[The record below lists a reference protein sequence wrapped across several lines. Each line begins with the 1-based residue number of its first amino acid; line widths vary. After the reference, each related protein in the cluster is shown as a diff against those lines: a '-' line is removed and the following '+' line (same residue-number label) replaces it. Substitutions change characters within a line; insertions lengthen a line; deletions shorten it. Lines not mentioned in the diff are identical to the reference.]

1 MMQTWRGAW
10 IASSAPSPTWDA
22 DIDIALLP
30 HRHRPPHMMTTPMIT
45 IRPQAPTQGM
55 EIIIALVDRTLVMM
69 ILAQTQGA
77 ENSIAMLV
85 LMSVLNK
92 TKLFTKIVIKRL
104 AMPTM
109 GMATNPTTTSSTTWN
124 RHLIV
129 KPMLMLKTKVIK
141 IHQGVTSGTILAMTK
156 GAEDNLNMIKMRE
169 PTLDNVNNL
178 VKILNMSQVKLVF

>member
-1 MMQTWRGAW
+1 MMQIWRGAR

-55 EIIIALVDRTLVMM
+55 EIIIALVDHTLVMM

-77 ENSIAMLV
+77 ESSIAMLV
-85 LMSVLNK
+85 LMSVLN
-92 TKLFTKIVIKRL
+92 
-104 AMPTM
+104 
-109 GMATNPTTTSSTTWN
+109 
-124 RHLIV
+124 
-129 KPMLMLKTKVIK
+129 K

-156 GAEDNLNMIKMRE
+156 GAEDNHNMIKMRGPSVGGKTPGRAMDAE
-169 PTLDNVNNL
+169 RPA
-178 VKILNMSQVKLVF
+178 